1 MLNMEKQGI
10 LIGPFKQ
17 LVSMA
22 ELPLKGALKDS
33 QLEVIPSAG
42 IWLEGELIKEISD
55 YSTLKQKIKDQVELI
70 ELKGDFVALPGY
82 IDCHTHIAF
91 GGNRANDFAMRNAGS
106 SYLEIAE
113 AGGGIWST
121 VKHTRACSQE
131 ELKQLTVE
139 RANYLLAQ
147 GITTIEVKSGYGLS
161 VDEELKTLRAIAA
174 ADNECKADLLST
186 CLAAHMLPK
195 DYEGTAEEYLDM
207 ITKELFPILKEEHL
221 TTRVDAFVERSAFS
235 AEQAKPYYEQAKAL
249 GFDLTVHADQFTTSG
264 SKLAVELSAASADHL
279 EASTEEEI
287 QLLAASDV
295 VAVALPAASL
305 GIGCAFTPARR
316 LLDAGASLAI
326 ATDWNPGSAPMGKLV
341 ASASILASMEK
352 LSNAE
357 VLAAIT
363 FRAAK
368 ALNLDDRGRLVAGL
382 LADFNIYQTDN
393 YQNITYLQGRLEP
406 HAVWKRGQLVCSDI
420 H

>member
-1 MLNMEKQGI
+1 
-10 LIGPFKQ
+10 
-17 LVSMA
+17 MA
-22 ELPLKGALKDS
+22 QLPLKGALKDS

-55 YSTLKQKIKDQVELI
+55 YNTLKQKLKDQVELI
-70 ELKGDFVALPGY
+70 ELNGYFVALPGY

-131 ELKQLTVE
+131 ELCQLTVE
-139 RANYLLAQ
+139 RADYLLAQ

-207 ITKELFPILKEEHL
+207 IAKELFPILKEEHL

-287 QLLAASDV
+287 QQLAASDV

-352 LSNAE
+352 MSNAE

-368 ALNLDDRGRLVAGL
+368 ALNLDDRGRLLAGL

>member
-1 MLNMEKQGI
+1 M
-10 LIGPFKQ
+10 
-17 LVSMA
+17 
-22 ELPLKGALKDS
+22 
-33 QLEVIPSAG
+33 
-42 IWLEGELIKEISD
+42 
-55 YSTLKQKIKDQVELI
+55 
-70 ELKGDFVALPGY
+70 
-82 IDCHTHIAF
+82 
-91 GGNRANDFAMRNAGS
+91 
-106 SYLEIAE
+106 
-113 AGGGIWST
+113 
-121 VKHTRACSQE
+121 
-131 ELKQLTVE
+131 
-139 RANYLLAQ
+139 
-147 GITTIEVKSGYGLS
+147 
-161 VDEELKTLRAIAA
+161 
-174 ADNECKADLLST
+174 
-186 CLAAHMLPK
+186 
-195 DYEGTAEEYLDM
+195 
-207 ITKELFPILKEEHL
+207 
-221 TTRVDAFVERSAFS
+221 DAFVERSAFS

-406 HAVWKRGQLVCSDI
+406 HAVWKRGQLVCSNN

>member
-131 ELKQLTVE
+131 ELSQLTVE
-139 RANYLLAQ
+139 RADYLLTQ

-207 ITKELFPILKEEHL
+207 IAKELFPILKEEHL

-316 LLDAGASLAI
+316 LLDAGVSLAI

-406 HAVWKRGQLVCSDI
+406 HAVWKRGQLVCSNN